1 MDAEKMAPF
10 EWARIYLEPWPSMR
24 WVATRLTSLACSAST
39 CEHSWSI
46 EGWIH
51 SKNRNRLSQAH
62 VERLV
67 RTHTNMHLDDR
78 LDDWKAAPL
87 PWEVEM
93 EVDDPEPEV
102 ATVDVDVPFTSLH
115 FIALANGSAGPMSEV
130 TRAS

>member
-1 MDAEKMAPF
+1 MMYMCWHCCACTVHIHRDQH
-10 EWARIYLEPWPSMR
+10 
-24 WVATRLTSLACSAST
+24 TSSA
-39 CEHSWSI
+39 H
-46 EGWIH
+46 G
-51 SKNRNRLSQAH
+51 
-62 VERLV
+62 V
-67 RTHTNMHLDDR
+67 RRTNMHLDDR

>member
-10 EWARIYLEPWPSMR
+10 EWARIYLEPWPSTR

-51 SKNRNRLSQAH
+51 SKKRNRLSQAN

-78 LDDWKAAPL
+78 LDDWKATPL

-102 ATVDVDVPFTSLH
+102 VGTVDVDIRFTSLH
-115 FIALANGSAGPMSEV
+115 CLGQWQRG
-130 TRAS
+130 ASV